1 MNPEEK
7 LKQLGIG
14 LGTVSA
20 PVANYVNAV
29 QTGNLLY
36 LAGKGPRPDASG
48 VRPKGKVGREYTAE
62 QAYQHARAVGMDL
75 LAVMRQELGSLD
87 RVKRVVKVLGM
98 VNAVPEFTDHPKV
111 INGCS
116 DLFVEVFGD
125 AGKHARSAV
134 GMGSL
139 PMGIPVEIEVIVE
152 VAAAAQAPGKTAAK
166 KKRR

>member
-1 MNPEEK
+1 MSAEAR
-7 LKQLGIG
+7 LKKLGID

-29 QTGNLLY
+29 RTGNLLF
-36 LAGKGPRPDASG
+36 LAGKGPRAGADG
-48 VRPKGKVGREYTAE
+48 KRPSGKVGREYTAE
-62 QAYQHARAVGMDL
+62 QAYQHARTVGLDL
-75 LAVMRQELGSLD
+75 LAVMKQELGSLD

-98 VNAVPEFTDHPKV
+98 VNAVPEFQDHPKV

-116 DLFVEVFGD
+116 DLFVEVLGE

-139 PMGIPVEIEVIVE
+139 PMGIPVEIECIVE
-152 VAAAAQAPGKTAAK
+152 IGAAPRRRAAGKS
-166 KKRR
+166 KRR